1 MNNKTTSTT
10 INIKL
15 YPRTIN
21 VNSYLTAIPSGSM
34 LANPLASTS
43 VNTYNTYI
51 GPRPYV
57 KNDEL
62 LIPISPAIKIK
73 LDRINEKCELVS
85 QQVAAFLAKY
95 ETDYNFVRAKK
106 DTVICSYIVAINNI
120 QNVIARINDSSLFYK
135 TDFKEISI
143 AMESVNIYW
152 KELKAL
158 IA

>member
-43 VNTYNTYI
+43 VNTYI

-120 QNVIARINDSSLFYK
+120 QNVIARINGSSLFCK